1 MSEPVSSLEKALESI
16 PETFGDRVKT
26 ARKAAGITQDA
37 AARNANLSFSYWV
50 NIEHSYAFPHRK
62 FLKLWAK
69 FEPILQAGG
78 VPTQADQKRIHA
90 ACLQVKR
97 IADALNTTV
106 EALTDGLS
114 LES

>member
-26 ARKAAGITQDA
+26 ARKAAGITQEA

-62 FLKLWAK
+62 FLKLRAK
-69 FEPILQAGG
+69 FKPVFQAGG
-78 VPTQADQKRIHA
+78 ILTLGDQRRIRA
-90 ACLQVKR
+90 AYFQVKR